1 MHARSSAYYAFP
13 QKYTLNLLCQHGL
26 SPRTV
31 WSCRVVQSERGKPDS
46 VCIASRPKASISS
59 AQSGTSVSTRA
70 QLRWKR
76 AEHRK
81 EGTKKEKKRNP
92 LDANNAHNLTLAYHR
107 ECTTCARVCFCTQED
122 HVLSSGAHVIYCLD
136 TAETCLRM
144 FHAWQPHVWVTRALF
159 MSRSVG
165 LKRHG
170 LVCVCTAVSWEQDF
184 FFYRQWQLS
193 HKFFWFCFVIDRFD
207 RGNTRSNL
215 KCWYFINI

>member
-1 MHARSSAYYAFP
+1 MSTRIKPADSLKLQGCAKWKRETRLRLHRKPP
-13 QKYTLNLLCQHGL
+13 QSVHLLG
-26 SPRTV
+26 
-31 WSCRVVQSERGKPDS
+31 SERHICVNTSTAP
-46 VCIASRPKASISS
+46 VEESRTQERRDK
-59 AQSGTSVSTRA
+59 
-70 QLRWKR
+70 KR
-76 AEHRK
+76 
-81 EGTKKEKKRNP
+81 KKRNP

-184 FFYRQWQLS
+184 FFLSPMAVITHIFLVLFCYRQVWS
-193 HKFFWFCFVIDRFD
+193 R
-207 RGNTRSNL
+207 
-215 KCWYFINI
+215 